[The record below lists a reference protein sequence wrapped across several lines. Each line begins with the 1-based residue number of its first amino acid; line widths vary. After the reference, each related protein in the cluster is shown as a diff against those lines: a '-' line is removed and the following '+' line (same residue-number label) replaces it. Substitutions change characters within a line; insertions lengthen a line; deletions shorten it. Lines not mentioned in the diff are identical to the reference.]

1 MLPPEGPGSQRG
13 PGHRGGGRV
22 TGGSRVTEGKPGH
35 GAGAGALR
43 RGQALLLP
51 LCVALGLREVPP
63 PRL

>member
-1 MLPPEGPGSQRG
+1 MEGK
-13 PGHRGGGRV
+13 PGHGGG
-22 TGGSRVTEGKPGH
+22 PGH